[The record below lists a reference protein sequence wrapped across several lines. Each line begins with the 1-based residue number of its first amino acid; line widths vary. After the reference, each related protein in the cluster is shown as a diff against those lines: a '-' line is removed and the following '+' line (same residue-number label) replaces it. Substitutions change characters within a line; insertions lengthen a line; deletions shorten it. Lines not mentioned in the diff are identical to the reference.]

1 MHAKQLRETL
11 AERLNRIT
19 EIGSD
24 LEALAKPDFSILQ
37 EIVMKKLDCQK
48 RKEYDVETATVI
60 SFLCLL
66 LAP

>member
-1 MHAKQLRETL
+1 M
-11 AERLNRIT
+11 LNRLT

-24 LEALAKPDFSILQ
+24 LEALAKPAFSILQ
-37 EIVMKKLDCQK
+37 EIVMKKLGCPK

-60 SFLCLL
+60 LFLCLL